1 MSKVATTPARIG
13 QTGVILGALAL
24 LAGGG
29 LFAFFWFSPDAETLA
44 RRASQEFM
52 AREFDLA
59 EADIARVSRMRSPTP
74 LDWMLRAQIAVVKG
88 REAEAIEAL
97 GKVPDEYPMAWQA
110 RLEAGQL
117 ELRRNRYVAAEEL
130 FLAAI
135 KLDPKRAVQAR
146 RELVYI
152 YGMQLRR
159 PELNANFR
167 ELAEIAP
174 LNDSQVFLW
183 CLTRGVSWDAAEII
197 DTLKKCLDADPN
209 DRWAR
214 IGMAEQL
221 CKLTRF
227 DEAEAA
233 VAPLPESDPIA
244 RATRVR
250 IALERG
256 DDQTAESLLAGGPA
270 DNLNL
275 ALLRGRFAL
284 ARGNGPEAVRQFR
297 IAHDQAPNLREA
309 VLGLGQALKT
319 TGNLTAAGPLLEEG
333 RKHERLGGL
342 VQRAAVEE
350 NRNDPALMR
359 DLGDACA
366 AIGRYPEA
374 RAWFNLAITRD
385 LFDTQAQQGLARVK
399 QLEEEAKARSSVGKS
414 LPLRD

>member
-13 QTGVILGALAL
+13 QTGVILGVLAV

-29 LFAFFWFSPDAETLA
+29 LIAFIWSSPDAETLA
-44 RRASQEFM
+44 RRAGEEFM

-59 EADIARVSRMRSPTP
+59 EADVARVARLRPPTP
-74 LDWMLRAQIAVVKG
+74 LDWMLRAQIAIVRK
-88 REAEAIEAL
+88 REAEAIKAL
-97 GKVPDEYPMAWQA
+97 DNVPDDYPMAWQA
-110 RLEAGQL
+110 RIEAGQL
-117 ELRRNRYVAAEEL
+117 ELRRHRYVPAEKQ
-130 FLAAI
+130 FLEAI
-135 KLDPKRAVQAR
+135 KLDPKNAVQAR

-152 YGMQLRR
+152 YGIQLRR
-159 PELNANFR
+159 AELNANFR

-174 LNDSQVFLW
+174 LNSSQVFLW
-183 CLTRGVSWDAAEII
+183 CLTRGVSWDAKEII
-197 DTLKKCLDADPN
+197 DTLQECLAADPN

-221 CKLTRF
+221 CKLSRF
-227 DEAEAA
+227 DDAEAA
-233 VAPLPESDPIA
+233 VAPLPETDPIA

-309 VLGLGQALKT
+309 VLGLGQALQT
-319 TGNLTAAGPLLEEG
+319 TGDLTAAAPLLEEG

-342 VQRAAVEE
+342 IQRAAVEE
-350 NRNDPALMR
+350 NRNDPALLR

-399 QLEEEAKARSSVGKS
+399 QLEEEAKAKTKTPAS
-414 LPLRD
+414 